1 MRREGKLNE
10 EMREEDERLQQLLAD
25 EEAEMSRDEEDDAQD
40 REEEMRKERER
51 NRMERRER
59 ARADE
64 RRRQTEEQT
73 LRNQGRAQKHRETMD
88 SVENDDGDYDE
99 SRSKSTTLT
108 ISLFSSICS
117 LLVLLLRY

>member
-1 MRREGKLNE
+1 MKT
-10 EMREEDERLQQLLAD
+10 MREEDERLQNCGRQ
-25 EEAEMSRDEEDDAQD
+25 EARLSEMEEDDAQD